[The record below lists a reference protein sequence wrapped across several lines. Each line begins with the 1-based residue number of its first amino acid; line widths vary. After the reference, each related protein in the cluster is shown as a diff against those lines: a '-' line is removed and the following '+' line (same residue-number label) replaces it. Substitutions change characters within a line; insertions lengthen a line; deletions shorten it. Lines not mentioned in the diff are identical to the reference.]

1 VSSTTHPATRDRAE
15 RRWRSPRWCRGLVAS
30 CLATTC
36 LAATCLAATTV
47 AGTGLGIASAAPPV
61 LDAAL
66 VAAAASPPGVAA
78 VPVVEAKTAQG
89 PVAYREVGH
98 GSPLVLIMGSSGT
111 MDDWAPS
118 FVDALA
124 AHHRVVIFDNAG
136 VGETAPVHPP
146 LTITAMADQTSALIT
161 ALGLGRPAVLGWSM
175 GGMVAQALAV
185 LHPSQVSRLIL
196 AATQAGTGK
205 ALPVPPAAAAA
216 AASDNPKAVL
226 SVLFPPGQV
235 PVILRYVAA
244 IAEYPNFYLVPA
256 AIKAAQNTAIKQWL
270 AGSDPAGREE
280 TSLRLPTLV
289 ADGTVDAL
297 DPVAND
303 HLLAQIIKGAQLV
316 FYPGAG
322 HGFWFQDESQFVA
335 RADQFLS

>member
-1 VSSTTHPATRDRAE
+1 
-15 RRWRSPRWCRGLVAS
+15 
-30 CLATTC
+30 
-36 LAATCLAATTV
+36 LAATTL
-47 AGTGLGIASAAPPV
+47 AGTGLGVASAAPAV
-61 LDAAL
+61 AEAAVAPL
-66 VAAAASPPGVAA
+66 AATPPNVAAA
-78 VPVVEAKTAQG
+78 PVVVAKTARG
-89 PVAYREVGH
+89 AVAYREVGH
-98 GSPLVLIMGSSGT
+98 GSPLVLVMGSSGT

-136 VGETAPVHPP
+136 VGDTGPVHPP

-161 ALGLGRPAVLGWSM
+161 ALGLGHPAVLGWSM

-235 PVILRYVAA
+235 PVILRYVAE
-244 IAEYPNFYLVPA
+244 IASYPNFYVVPA
-256 AIKAAQNTAIKQWL
+256 AIKTAQYTAIKQWL
-270 AGSDPAGREE
+270 AGYDPAGREE

-297 DPVAND
+297 DPVANA
-303 HLLAQIIKGAQLV
+303 HLLVQIIKGAQLAL
-316 FYPGAG
+316 YPGAG
-322 HGFWFQDESQFVA
+322 HGFWFQDENQFVA
-335 RADQFLS
+335 RADQFLG